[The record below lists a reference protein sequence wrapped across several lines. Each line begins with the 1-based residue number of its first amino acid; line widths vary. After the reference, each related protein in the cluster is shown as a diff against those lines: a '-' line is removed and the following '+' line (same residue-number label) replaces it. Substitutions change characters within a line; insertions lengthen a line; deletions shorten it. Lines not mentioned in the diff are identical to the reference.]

1 MGFGPLRR
9 LSSLTPKSLFGAPPL
24 PIALDFGVGGLKALQ
39 VAAGEVPTLVAAAYL
54 PTPEALLTDHN
65 KRFSFQID
73 ALPRLIRSGGFK
85 GTRAVC
91 AIPSSQT
98 FCKHMQF
105 QRSEG
110 VSLETMVQV
119 AVSQQLQCDP
129 AALVYRHVEVQQ
141 PPHGAGKV
149 EAIVTAVP
157 RSLVNR
163 LLGAV
168 KSAKLGIV
176 GMHAEFAAL
185 LRAFDALAAEGE
197 KPQTTIY
204 LDIGASSTKVL
215 IAHGKYPVFAR
226 CVDMGGMQLDRAVAT
241 QLECEIPQARA
252 QRRVLD
258 ALASGAAGQSTA
270 ASPNGAASV
279 GATAVQEGELPDVD
293 LTEPMEILTDEIQ
306 MCLRYH
312 ESLFPGQRVD
322 RAVFVGGEARHRG
335 MCQHIARILRFP
347 AQIAD
352 PMARVARS
360 GREPTGGVD
369 LSEPQ
374 PGWAV
379 ALGLCLSPTDL

>member
-1 MGFGPLRR
+1 MGLGPLRR
-9 LSSLTPKSLFGAPPL
+9 LGSLTPKSLFGAPQL
-24 PIALDFGVGGLKALQ
+24 PIALDFGVGGLKVLQ
-39 VAAGEVPTLVAAAYL
+39 IAAGEPPTLVAAAYL
-54 PTPEALLTDHN
+54 PTPEALLTDHH

-73 ALPRLIRSGGFK
+73 ALPRLIRTGGFK
-85 GTRAVC
+85 GSRAVC
-91 AIPSSQT
+91 AIPASQT

-110 VSLETMVQV
+110 VTLETMVQV

-141 PPHGAGKV
+141 PPHASGKV

-157 RSLVNR
+157 RTLVNR
-163 LLGAV
+163 LLDAV

-176 GMHAEFAAL
+176 GMHAEFTAL
-185 LRAFDALAAEGE
+185 LRAFDALASEGE
-197 KPQTTIY
+197 RPQTTLY
-204 LDIGASSTKVL
+204 LDIGSSSTKVL

-226 CVDMGGMQLDRAVAT
+226 CVDLGGMHLDRAVAA
-241 QLECEIPQARA
+241 QLECELPRARA
-252 QRRVLD
+252 RRRVLE
-258 ALASGAAGQSTA
+258 ALASGAAGQSQA
-270 ASPNGAASV
+270 ATPDGGAS
-279 GATAVQEGELPDVD
+279 ATAVHEGEVPDVD

-312 ESLFPGQRVD
+312 DSLFPGQRVD

-335 MCQHIARILRFP
+335 MCQHVARVLRVP

-352 PMARVARS
+352 PMARIARS

-369 LSEPQ
+369 LTEPQ

-379 ALGLCLSPTDL
+379 AVGACLTPTDL

>member
-9 LSSLTPKSLFGAPPL
+9 LSSLNPKSLFGAPQL
-24 PIALDFGVGGLKALQ
+24 PIALDFGVGGLKVLQ
-39 VAAGEVPTLVAAAYL
+39 IAAGDPPTLVAAAYL
-54 PTPEALLTDHN
+54 PTPEALLNDHQ
-65 KRFSFQID
+65 KRFTFQID
-73 ALPRLIRSGGFK
+73 ALPRLIRTGGFR
-85 GTRAVC
+85 GGRAVC

-105 QRSEG
+105 QKSEG

-129 AALVYRHVEVQQ
+129 AALVYRHVEVKQ
-141 PPHGAGKV
+141 PPHGGGGV

-157 RSLVNR
+157 RTLVNR
-163 LLGAV
+163 LLEAV

-197 KPQTTIY
+197 KPQTTLY
-204 LDIGASSTKVL
+204 LDVGASSTKVL

-226 CVDMGGMQLDRAVAT
+226 CVDLGGMHLDRAVAS
-241 QLECEIPQARA
+241 QLECELPRARA

-258 ALASGAAGQSTA
+258 ALASGAAGQSQA
-270 ASPNGAASV
+270 AVPTGAPS
-279 GATAVQEGELPDVD
+279 ATAEVPGEMPEVD
-293 LTEPMEILTDEIQ
+293 LTEPMEILTDEVQ

-335 MCQHIARILRFP
+335 MCQHVARVLRLP

-352 PMARVARS
+352 PLARVGRS
-360 GREPTGGVD
+360 GREPATGVD

-379 ALGLCLSPTDL
+379 ALGLCLCPTDL

>member
-9 LSSLTPKSLFGAPPL
+9 LSSLNPKSLFGAPQL
-24 PIALDFGVGGLKALQ
+24 PIALDFGVGGLKVLQ
-39 VAAGEVPTLVAAAYL
+39 IAAGDSPTLVAAAFL
-54 PTPEALLTDHN
+54 PTPEPLLTDHH

-73 ALPRLIRSGGFK
+73 ALPRLIRTGGFK
-85 GTRAVC
+85 GSRAVC

-98 FCKHMQF
+98 FCKCMQF

-129 AALVYRHVEVQQ
+129 SALVYRHVEVKQ
-141 PPHGAGKV
+141 PSQGVASV

-157 RSLVNR
+157 RTLVNR

-168 KSAKLGIV
+168 KSAKLQIV

-197 KPQTTIY
+197 KPQTTLY
-204 LDIGASSTKVL
+204 LDVGASSTKVL

-226 CVDMGGMQLDRAVAT
+226 CVDMGGMHLDRAVAS

-258 ALASGAAGQSTA
+258 ALASGAAGQSQA
-270 ASPNGAASV
+270 AAPNGAPSMA
-279 GATAVQEGELPDVD
+279 ATADPVGEVPDVD

-322 RAVFVGGEARHRG
+322 RAVFVGGEAHHRG
-335 MCQHIARILRFP
+335 MCQHVARVMRLP
-347 AQIAD
+347 SQIAD

-369 LSEPQ
+369 LTEPQ
-374 PGWAV
+374 PGWTV

>member
-9 LSSLTPKSLFGAPPL
+9 LSSLAPKSLFGAPQL
-24 PIALDFGVGGLKALQ
+24 PIALDFGVGGLKVLQ
-39 VAAGEVPTLVAAAYL
+39 IAAGDPPTLVAAAFL
-54 PTPEALLTDHN
+54 PTPDALLSDHQ
-65 KRFSFQID
+65 KRFGFQID
-73 ALPRLIRSGGFK
+73 ALPRLIRTGGFK
-85 GTRAVC
+85 GNRAVC
-91 AIPSSQT
+91 AIPASQT
-98 FCKHMQF
+98 FCKHMQL

-119 AVSQQLQCDP
+119 AVSQQLECDP

-141 PPHGAGKV
+141 PPHGSGKV

-157 RSLVNR
+157 RTLVNR
-163 LLGAV
+163 LLEAV

-176 GMHAEFAAL
+176 GMHAEFSAL

-197 KPQTTIY
+197 KPQTTLY
-204 LDIGASSTKVL
+204 LDIGSSSTKVV

-226 CVDMGGMQLDRAVAT
+226 CVDLGGMHLDRAVAS
-241 QLECEIPQARA
+241 QLECEIPRARA

-258 ALASGAAGQSTA
+258 ALASGAAGQSQA
-270 ASPNGAASV
+270 AMPSGGASV
-279 GATAVQEGELPDVD
+279 SATAVHEEGVPDVD
-293 LTEPMEILTDEIQ
+293 LTEPMEILTDEVQ

-335 MCQHIARILRFP
+335 MCQHVARVLRVP

-360 GREPTGGVD
+360 GREPTVGVD
-369 LSEPQ
+369 LTEPQ

-379 ALGLCLSPTDL
+379 ALGACLCPTDL